1 MRLLDRL
8 FELSPIDSKL
18 VAAVIDK
25 LADKDPSM
33 AMVVIGVLLDEAAKR
48 LPEDKRDALLREFAE
63 LAS

>member
-1 MRLLDRL
+1 MKRQPPTQAQATRLLDRL

-33 AMVVIGVLLDEAAKR
+33 AMAVIEVLLEEAGKEAPGR
-48 LPEDKRDALLREFAE
+48 QA
-63 LAS
+63 